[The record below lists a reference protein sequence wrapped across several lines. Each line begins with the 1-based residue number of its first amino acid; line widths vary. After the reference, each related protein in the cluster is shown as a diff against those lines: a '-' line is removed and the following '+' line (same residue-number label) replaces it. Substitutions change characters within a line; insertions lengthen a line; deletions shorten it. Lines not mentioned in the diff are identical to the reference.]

1 MKIVIQRVHK
11 SRLEV
16 DNEIVSEIGFG
27 YNVFVG
33 VTRDDTMENVKRV
46 ARRIATVRLF
56 KDETDKLNNNIAQ
69 VGGEVLLVSNFTL
82 CDRKVGGGARPDF
95 TLSAPKDKAIELY
108 QALQNELINEYG
120 LTVKMGRF
128 AEHMEIYTVLDGP
141 INLVQEY

>member
-16 DNEIVSEIGFG
+16 DNQVVSEIGHG

-33 VTRDDTMENVKRV
+33 VTRDDTMDTVKRV

-56 KDETDKLNNNIAQ
+56 KDENEKLNNNIAQ
-69 VGGEVLLVSNFTL
+69 VGGEILLVSNFTL
-82 CDRKVGGGARPDF
+82 CDRKGGGGARPDF

-108 QALQNELINEYG
+108 QALQTELINEYG

>member
-16 DNEIVSEIGFG
+16 DNEVVSEIGHG

-33 VTRDDTMENVKRV
+33 VTRDDTMDNVKRV

-56 KDETDKLNNNIAQ
+56 KDENGKLNNNIAQ
-69 VGGEVLLVSNFTL
+69 VSGEVLLVSNFTL
-82 CDRKVGGGARPDF
+82 CDRKGGGGARPDF
-95 TLSAPKDKAIELY
+95 TLSASKDKAIELY
-108 QALQNELINEYG
+108 QALQTELINEYG
-120 LTVKMGRF
+120 LQVKMGRF

>member
-16 DNEIVSEIGFG
+16 DGEVVSEIGHG

-33 VTRDDTMENVKRV
+33 VTRDDTMDNVKRV
-46 ARRIATVRLF
+46 ARRIASVRLF
-56 KDETDKLNNNIAQ
+56 KDENDKLNNNIAQ

-82 CDRKVGGGARPDF
+82 CDRKGGGGARPDF

-108 QALQNELINEYG
+108 KALQTELINEYG
-120 LTVKMGRF
+120 LSVKMGRF
-128 AEHMEIYTVLDGP
+128 AEHMEIYTILDGP

>member
-69 VGGEVLLVSNFTL
+69 VGGEVLRVSNFTL
-82 CDRKVGGGARPDF
+82 CDRKGGGGARPDF

>member
-16 DNEIVSEIGFG
+16 GNEVVSEIGHG

-33 VTRDDTMENVKRV
+33 VTRDDTMDNVKRT

-56 KDETDKLNNNIAQ
+56 KDEDDKLTYNISQ
-69 VGGEVLLVSNFTL
+69 VGGEILLVSNFTL
-82 CDRKVGGGARPDF
+82 CDKKGSGGARPDF

-108 QALQNELINEYG
+108 NALQTELINEYG

-128 AEHMEIYTVLDGP
+128 AEHMEIYTQLDGP

>member
-1 MKIVIQRVHK
+1 MRIVIQRVHK

-16 DNEIVSEIGFG
+16 DNQVISEIGHG

-56 KDETDKLNNNIAQ
+56 KDENEKLNNNIAQ

-82 CDRKVGGGARPDF
+82 CDRKGGGGARPDF

-108 QALQNELINEYG
+108 QALQTELINEYG

>member
-16 DNEIVSEIGFG
+16 DNEVVSEIGHG

-33 VTRDDTMENVKRV
+33 VTRDDTMDNVKRV

-56 KDETDKLNNNIAQ
+56 KDENDKLNNNISQ
-69 VGGEVLLVSNFTL
+69 VNGEILLVSNFTL
-82 CDRKVGGGARPDF
+82 CDRKGGGGARPDF

-108 QALQNELINEYG
+108 QALQTELINEYG

>member
-1 MKIVIQRVHK
+1 MRIVIQRVHK
-11 SRLEV
+11 SRLQV
-16 DNEIVSEIGFG
+16 DNEVVSEIGHG

-33 VTRDDTMENVKRV
+33 VTRDDTMDNVKRV

-56 KDETDKLNNNIAQ
+56 KDENEKLNNNIAQ
-69 VGGEVLLVSNFTL
+69 VGGEILLVSNFTL
-82 CDRKVGGGARPDF
+82 CDRKGGGGARPDF

-108 QALQNELINEYG
+108 QALQTELINEYG

>member
-1 MKIVIQRVHK
+1 MRIVIQRVHS

-16 DNEIVSEIGFG
+16 DNQLVSEIGHG

-33 VTRDDTMENVKRV
+33 VTRDDTMDNVKKV

-56 KDETDKLNNNIAQ
+56 KDENDKLAYNVAQ
-69 VGGEVLLVSNFTL
+69 VDGEVLLVSNFTL
-82 CDRKVGGGARPDF
+82 CDRKGGGGARPDF
-95 TLSAPKDKAIELY
+95 TLSADKDKALELY
-108 QALQNELINEYG
+108 QALQTELVNEYG

-128 AEHMEIYTVLDGP
+128 AEHMEIYTQLDGP

>member
-16 DNEIVSEIGFG
+16 NDEVVSEIGNG

-33 VTRDDTMENVKRV
+33 VTRDDTMDTVKRV
-46 ARRIATVRLF
+46 AKRIATVRLF
-56 KDETDKLNNNIAQ
+56 KDENEKLNNNIAQ
-69 VGGEVLLVSNFTL
+69 VGGEILLVSNFTL
-82 CDRKVGGGARPDF
+82 CDKKGSGGARPDF
-95 TLSAPKDKAIELY
+95 TLSAPKDIAIELY
-108 QALQNELINEYG
+108 QALQTELINEYG
-120 LTVKMGRF
+120 LQVKMGRF

>member
-16 DNEIVSEIGFG
+16 DNEIVSEIGHG

-33 VTRDDTMENVKRV
+33 VTRDDTMDIVKRV

-56 KDETDKLNNNIAQ
+56 KDENDKLNNNIAQ
-69 VGGEVLLVSNFTL
+69 VGGEILLVSNFTL
-82 CDRKVGGGARPDF
+82 CDRKGGGGARPDF

-108 QALQNELINEYG
+108 QALQTELINEYG

>member
-16 DNEIVSEIGFG
+16 DNEVVSEIGKG

-33 VTRDDTMENVKRV
+33 VTRDDTMDNVKRV

-56 KDETDKLNNNIAQ
+56 KDENDKLNNNIAQ

-82 CDRKVGGGARPDF
+82 CDRKGGGGARPDF
-95 TLSAPKDKAIELY
+95 TLSADKDKANELY
-108 QALQNELINEYG
+108 HALQTELINEYG

>member
-1 MKIVIQRVHK
+1 MRIVIQRVHK

-16 DNEIVSEIGFG
+16 NDEVVSEIGNG

-33 VTRDDTMENVKRV
+33 VTRDDTMDTVKRV
-46 ARRIATVRLF
+46 AKRIATVRLF
-56 KDETDKLNNNIAQ
+56 KDENEKLNNNIAQ

-82 CDRKVGGGARPDF
+82 CDKKGSGGARPDF
-95 TLSAPKDKAIELY
+95 TFSAPKDKAIELY
-108 QALQNELINEYG
+108 QALQTELINEYG
-120 LTVKMGRF
+120 LQVKMGRF

>member
-16 DNEIVSEIGFG
+16 DNEVVSEIGHG

-33 VTRDDTMENVKRV
+33 VTRDDTMDNVKRV

-56 KDETDKLNNNIAQ
+56 KDENGKLNNNIAQ

-82 CDRKVGGGARPDF
+82 CDRKGGGGARPDF

-108 QALQNELINEYG
+108 NALQTELINEYG
-120 LTVKMGRF
+120 LQVKMGRF

>member
-1 MKIVIQRVHK
+1 MRIVIQRVHK

-16 DNEIVSEIGFG
+16 DNEVVSEIGHG

-33 VTRDDTMENVKRV
+33 VTRDDTMDNVKKV

-56 KDETDKLNNNIAQ
+56 KDENDKLNNNIAQ

-82 CDRKVGGGARPDF
+82 CDRKGGGGARPDF

-108 QALQNELINEYG
+108 QALQTELINEYG

>member
-16 DNEIVSEIGFG
+16 DNEVISEIGFG

-33 VTRDDTMENVKRV
+33 VTRDDTMDNVKRV

-56 KDETDKLNNNIAQ
+56 KDENGKLNNNIAQ

-82 CDRKVGGGARPDF
+82 CDRKGGGGARPDF

-108 QALQNELINEYG
+108 QALQTELINEYG
-120 LTVKMGRF
+120 LQVKMGRF

>member
-16 DNEIVSEIGFG
+16 DNEVVSEIGFG

-33 VTRDDTMENVKRV
+33 VTRDDTMDNVKRV

-56 KDETDKLNNNIAQ
+56 KDENGKLNNNISQ

-82 CDRKVGGGARPDF
+82 CDRKGGGGARPDF

-108 QALQNELINEYG
+108 QALQTELINEYG
-120 LTVKMGRF
+120 LQVKMGRF

>member
-11 SRLEV
+11 ARLEV
-16 DNEIVSEIGFG
+16 DNEVVSEIGHG

-33 VTRDDTMENVKRV
+33 VTRDDTMDTVKRV

-56 KDETDKLNNNIAQ
+56 KDESDKLNNNIAQ
-69 VGGEVLLVSNFTL
+69 VGGQVLLVSNFTL
-82 CDRKVGGGARPDF
+82 CDRKGGGGARPDF

-108 QALQNELINEYG
+108 QALQAELINEYG
-120 LTVKMGRF
+120 LQVKMGRF

>member
-16 DNEIVSEIGFG
+16 NDEVVSEIGNG

-33 VTRDDTMENVKRV
+33 VTRDDTMDTVKRV

-56 KDETDKLNNNIAQ
+56 KDENEKLNNNIAQ
-69 VGGEVLLVSNFTL
+69 VGGEILLVSNFTL
-82 CDRKVGGGARPDF
+82 CDRKGGGGARPDF

-108 QALQNELINEYG
+108 QALQTELINEYG
-120 LTVKMGRF
+120 LQVKMGRF

>member
-16 DNEIVSEIGFG
+16 DNEVVSEIGTG

-33 VTRDDTMENVKRV
+33 VMRDDTMDTVKRV

-56 KDETDKLNNNIAQ
+56 KDENEKLNNNIAQ
-69 VGGEVLLVSNFTL
+69 VGGEILLVSNFTL
-82 CDRKVGGGARPDF
+82 CDKKGSGGARPDF

-108 QALQNELINEYG
+108 QALQTELINEYC

>member
-1 MKIVIQRVHK
+1 MRIVIQRVHK

-16 DNEIVSEIGFG
+16 DNQVVSEIGTG

-33 VTRDDTMENVKRV
+33 VTQGDTMENVKKV

-56 KDETDKLNNNIAQ
+56 KDENDKLTYNIAQ

-82 CDRKVGGGARPDF
+82 CDKKGGGGARPDF
-95 TLSAPKDKAIELY
+95 TLSADKDTAKTLYFEL
-108 QALQNELINEYG
+108 QKELEQQYKIP
-120 LTVKMGRF
+120 TKMGKF
-128 AEHMEIYTVLDGP
+128 AEHMEIYTQLDGP

>member
-16 DNEIVSEIGFG
+16 DNQVVSEIGHG

-33 VTRDDTMENVKRV
+33 VTRDDTMDTVKRV

-56 KDETDKLNNNIAQ
+56 KDENDKLNNNIAQ

-82 CDRKVGGGARPDF
+82 CDRKGGGGARPDF

-108 QALQNELINEYG
+108 QALQAELINEYG

>member
-1 MKIVIQRVHK
+1 MRIVIQRVHK

-16 DNEIVSEIGFG
+16 DNQVVSEIGHG

-33 VTRDDTMENVKRV
+33 VTRDDTMDNVKRV

-56 KDETDKLNNNIAQ
+56 KDENEKLNNNIAQ
-69 VGGEVLLVSNFTL
+69 VGGEILLVSNFTL
-82 CDRKVGGGARPDF
+82 CDRKGGGGARPDF

-108 QALQNELINEYG
+108 QALQSELINEYG

>member
-1 MKIVIQRVHK
+1 MRIVIQRVHS

-16 DNEIVSEIGFG
+16 DNQLVSEIGHG

-33 VTRDDTMENVKRV
+33 VTRDDTMDNVKKV

-56 KDETDKLNNNIAQ
+56 KDENDKLAYNVAQ

-82 CDRKVGGGARPDF
+82 CDRKGGGGARPDF
-95 TLSAPKDKAIELY
+95 TLSADKDKALELY
-108 QALQNELINEYG
+108 QALQTELVNEYG

-128 AEHMEIYTVLDGP
+128 AEHMEIYTQLDGP

>member
-16 DNEIVSEIGFG
+16 DNQVVSQIGHG

-33 VTRDDTMENVKRV
+33 VTRDDTMDTVKRV

-56 KDETDKLNNNIAQ
+56 KDENDKLNNNIAQ

-82 CDRKVGGGARPDF
+82 CDRKGGGGARPDF

-108 QALQNELINEYG
+108 QALQTELINEYG

>member
-1 MKIVIQRVHK
+1 MKVVIQRVHK

-16 DNEIVSEIGFG
+16 DNEVVSEIGHG

-56 KDETDKLNNNIAQ
+56 KDENEKLNNNIAQ

-82 CDRKVGGGARPDF
+82 CDRKGGGGARPDF

>member
-16 DNEIVSEIGFG
+16 DNEVVSEIGHG

-33 VTRDDTMENVKRV
+33 VTRDDTMDNVKRV

-56 KDETDKLNNNIAQ
+56 KDENEKLNNNIAQ
-69 VGGEVLLVSNFTL
+69 VGGEILLVSNFTL
-82 CDRKVGGGARPDF
+82 CDRKGGGGARPDF

-108 QALQNELINEYG
+108 QALQTELVNEYG

>member
-1 MKIVIQRVHK
+1 MRIVIQRVHK

-16 DNEIVSEIGFG
+16 DNQVVSEIGHG

-33 VTRDDTMENVKRV
+33 VTRDDTMDNVKRV

-56 KDETDKLNNNIAQ
+56 KDENDKLNNNIAQ

-82 CDRKVGGGARPDF
+82 CDRKGGGGARPDF

-108 QALQNELINEYG
+108 QALQTELINEYG
-120 LTVKMGRF
+120 LSVKMGRF

>member
-16 DNEIVSEIGFG
+16 DNAVVSEIGHG

-33 VTRDDTMENVKRV
+33 VTRDDTMDNVKRV

-56 KDETDKLNNNIAQ
+56 KDENDKLNNNISQ
-69 VGGEVLLVSNFTL
+69 VNGEILLVSNFTL
-82 CDRKVGGGARPDF
+82 CDRKGGGGARPDF

-108 QALQNELINEYG
+108 QALQTELINEYG

>member
-1 MKIVIQRVHK
+1 MRIVIQRVHK

-16 DNEIVSEIGFG
+16 DNEVVSEIGTG

-33 VTRDDTMENVKRV
+33 VTRDDTMDNVKRI

-56 KDETDKLNNNIAQ
+56 KDENGKLSNNIAQ
-69 VGGEVLLVSNFTL
+69 VGGEILLVSNFTL
-82 CDRKVGGGARPDF
+82 CDKKGSGGARPDF
-95 TLSAPKDKAIELY
+95 TLSADKDKAIELY
-108 QALQNELINEYG
+108 QALQAELMNEYG
-120 LTVKMGRF
+120 LQVKMGRF